1 MNSEPEISID
11 ELCDRLDDLDPSV
24 IGENWAQDAAA
35 LIAIFADVLKESKLP
50 SKDVAKVSLKL
61 LSRAAEYGGG
71 RNWYLPTKGKVIQ
84 GLRDK
89 LIYLDSRKIS
99 VRDLVSKYGLSEP
112 HIYRVI
118 KSQQKIQCSRK
129 I

>member
-1 MNSEPEISID
+1 MNRREF
-11 ELCDRLDDLDPSV
+11 LQC
-24 IGENWAQDAAA
+24 AAILVGSAGVSGHA
-35 LIAIFADVLKESKLP
+35 LA
-50 SKDVAKVSLKL
+50 
-61 LSRAAEYGGG
+61 LSQPQ
-71 RNWYLPTKGKVIQ
+71 LT
-84 GLRDK
+84 
-89 LIYLDSRKIS
+89 YLDSRKIS